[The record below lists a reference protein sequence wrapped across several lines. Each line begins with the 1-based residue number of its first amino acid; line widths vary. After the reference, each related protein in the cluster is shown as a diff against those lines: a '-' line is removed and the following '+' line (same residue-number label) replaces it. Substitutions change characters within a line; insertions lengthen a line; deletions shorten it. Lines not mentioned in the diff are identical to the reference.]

1 MDSVF
6 ISEGI
11 LNMYNHKNDYVSSK
25 LYIHL
30 LILLL
35 MDKGAKWPAGCGRW
49 GQGEVVKRMK
59 GYSMTFLVIL

>member
-11 LNMYNHKNDYVSSK
+11 LNMYKNDYVSSK
-25 LYIHL
+25 IYIHL

-35 MDKGAKWPAGCGRW
+35 MDKGAKWLAGCG
-49 GQGEVVKRMK
+49 GGGKE
-59 GYSMTFLVIL
+59 L